1 VVSHQLAVRSKAPV
15 RPVAYL
21 TDLAMSPLLLL
32 LVASLAADAF
42 TDHLNLVIL
51 HNNDMHGRF
60 EETSRNSGTCKD
72 KTGPRPGRDGC
83 VGGFARTAHEI
94 RRYRKLAAE
103 GRGRPVLYLN
113 AGDTYVGTSW
123 FAVHKWRITAE
134 FLNALR
140 PDAMCLGNHEFD
152 FGVSA
157 LAPFVDAAEFPIVS
171 ANLNFDKEPS
181 LKKVNKSVVLE
192 IANRKIGIIGHLIPD
207 TQLMSSPG
215 QVEFLDVVDSV
226 RRESEALD
234 RAGVKIIIVLGH
246 SGYDMDK
253 EVAAKVPLVDV
264 VVGGH
269 TNTFLWNGPQPD
281 QEKPQD
287 VYPKVVVQ
295 PSGKKVPVVQAYA
308 YTKYLGVLNVSFNE
322 NGDLVGF
329 EGQPEFLDTAI
340 PQDQDILELLETFR
354 PEVEELDKKV
364 VGKSRVLL
372 DATSNKCRSVECNLA
387 NLIADSFVFYMAAQY
402 AGPGW
407 TDTPIGIINGGSV
420 RTTIDPSIRGGNVTR
435 GELMGTLP
443 FENQVLSLTLTGA
456 ELVKTLEIGAR
467 SNGETSKG
475 EFLQASGLH
484 VEYDMSKPS
493 YSRVVSVKARC
504 GQCEVPI
511 YEPVLPERTYNIVTV
526 SFLTGGGDGHTIF
539 RDAPNKKVQDL
550 GDVDTVVW
558 YLERQSPVYP
568 EEQGR
573 IQFVETK
580 EDKSAGGRKF
590 LSPLALLLIVANHLV
605 FNVFGFR

>member
-1 VVSHQLAVRSKAPV
+1 MDPLCVYVIYFLCLHSRIQCTLKKFLPTHANILWWEI
-15 RPVAYL
+15 RPVNYFDMISSENNCNL
-21 TDLAMSPLLLL
+21 PL
-32 LVASLAADAF
+32 SLF
-42 TDHLNLVIL
+42 Q
-51 HNNDMHGRF
+51 
-60 EETSRNSGTCKD
+60 
-72 KTGPRPGRDGC
+72 
-83 VGGFARTAHEI
+83 
-94 RRYRKLAAE
+94 
-103 GRGRPVLYLN
+103 
-113 AGDTYVGTSW
+113 
-123 FAVHKWRITAE
+123 
-134 FLNALR
+134 
-140 PDAMCLGNHEFD
+140 CLGNHEFD